1 MNAAVTLVAAAL
13 AVAPMAGSTRTD
25 AYAAGP
31 YTVTVTRVDPVDVGS
46 AIGFAVTVEPA
57 DGAGVVAITL
67 PGPGTPARPGR
78 TVIAAGDRSGRY
90 DVTATFPGPG
100 TAGRPGRAV
109 ATAGYRPGTYEVT
122 ASFPVRGAWVLAIDV
137 SGPAGHG
144 RAAVPLTVAAP
155 GAIPQWLGW
164 TIGLSPLA
172 GLVAFLAVQVRT
184 ARRLRLSAPRRAR

>member
-1 MNAAVTLVAAAL
+1 MRIGVSLAAAL
-13 AVAPMAGSTRTD
+13 LALAPLGVTRTD

-31 YTVTVTRVDPVDVGS
+31 YTVTVTRQDPVDVDS
-46 AIGFAVTVEPA
+46 RAGFAVVLAPA
-57 DGAGVVAITL
+57 DGASVVA
-67 PGPGTPARPGR
+67 
-78 TVIAAGDRSGRY
+78 S
-90 DVTATFPGPG
+90 TFPGPG

-184 ARRLRLSAPRRAR
+184 ARRLRLSSPRRAR

>member
-13 AVAPMAGSTRTD
+13 ALAPMAGSTRTD

-78 TVIAAGDRSGRY
+78 AVIAAGGRS
-90 DVTATFPGPG
+90 
-100 TAGRPGRAV
+100 
-109 ATAGYRPGTYEVT
+109 GTYEVT
-122 ASFPVRGAWVLAIDV
+122 ATFPVRGAWVLAIDV
-137 SGPAGHG
+137 AGRAGRGRLCSATNAGGCRESGASSSGVVLMRAAAAAYPAGH
-144 RAAVPLTVAAP
+144 
-155 GAIPQWLGW
+155 
-164 TIGLSPLA
+164 
-172 GLVAFLAVQVRT
+172 
-184 ARRLRLSAPRRAR
+184 SA